1 MNLFDRTSNE
11 RFIFN
16 VFFVTLLGLTVLI
29 LLILGIVLLIM
40 RCRRHYEQN
49 RREQLPS
56 YSSNANFVINRPPA
70 TDIVLGVYDGRSD
83 HVYADEIFSPDLSD
97 EGGAPLYGEDTRI
110 DDRTR
115 FYEANGWRG
124 FAY

>member
-1 MNLFDRTSNE
+1 
-11 RFIFN
+11 
-16 VFFVTLLGLTVLI
+16 
-29 LLILGIVLLIM
+29 M
-40 RCRRHYEQN
+40 RCRRRYEQN

-97 EGGAPLYGEDTRI
+97 EGGAPLYGEDTKI

>member
-40 RCRRHYEQN
+40 RCRRRYEQN

-97 EGGAPLYGEDTRI
+97 EGGAPLYGEDTKI

>member
-40 RCRRHYEQN
+40 RCRRRYEQN